1 MKLPVVELPAVEPP
15 AVGQPPAPTAPPKA
29 YAPPPVRPVPVS
41 RQPAAQSA
49 EQPLAPAADRVRAS
63 RTSEETPAVAPVRPA
78 RTVTS
83 GSISIVVKAVE
94 NLADEASTLAT
105 PTAVSA
111 GSALVVAA
119 VIGAAASSSAS
130 ASASGW
136 AGMALMPAA
145 LYLSAVGVGR
155 RFSAALRLS
164 AWRISYRPAF
174 APD

>member
-1 MKLPVVELPAVEPP
+1 M
-15 AVGQPPAPTAPPKA
+15 
-29 YAPPPVRPVPVS
+29 S

-63 RTSEETPAVAPVRPA
+63 RTSEETPAVAPVRPT

-136 AGMALMPAA
+136 AGTALMPAG